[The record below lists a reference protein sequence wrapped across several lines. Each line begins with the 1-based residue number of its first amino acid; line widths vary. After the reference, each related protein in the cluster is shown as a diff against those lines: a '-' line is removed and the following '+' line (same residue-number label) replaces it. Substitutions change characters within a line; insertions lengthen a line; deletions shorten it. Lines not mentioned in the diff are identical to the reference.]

1 MKLNTAALNTSVLN
15 GSAAN
20 TQSLAGQLAA
30 GSSFTGA
37 LDVVKGIAAGAVCT
51 VGLVGNVTNS
61 IPLGGSSTA
70 QATPVANLVDTIPLA
85 GSGVSSTT
93 YTAELTRIANLGGV
107 VTNRSTSA
115 GAIVDTIPL
124 DTLAVGS
131 SSATGNVKL
140 QVPLGG
146 SSASNAYGLGGL
158 HQDIPIAVLAG
169 TAAITNLISATTS
182 VEFTLKSNAVVSASM
197 VGSIKNTA
205 PLGTQASG
213 RATAAGYAT
222 VDYIVAGA
230 AASESTIVGDIPL
243 IINLQAGVPTNAL
256 GSNTLGSSLL
266 GDGDSFI
273 RTQSTSSGAIA
284 LIFYES
290 AELVCQSYAIG
301 ALLDTIPLATLEGT
315 SSVSN
320 TISALPHLDI
330 PIAGAASARGTGVGD
345 PHLDIPIAG
354 SAAARVVIAA
364 DLGVIKNVAGSVRSE
379 VTTQPVNTSVHYRI
393 DGVGSVESSGVG
405 NPHIDKP
412 LTGNAHGNA
421 AGVANAKVDYVIA
434 ANVSVLFSIEA
445 NLHKTDNLSDLEGTA
460 AVSNVIGAD
469 IHIKKNLVG
478 VLPSL
483 ATLDG
488 NVVSAHAIDLDDPR
502 VQDRTYADLDLRIVT
517 ADVYVG
523 AIYADV
529 DEGVF
534 MHMEESIQSWPLAA

>member
-30 GSSFTGA
+30 GSFATGA
-37 LDVVKGIAAGAVCT
+37 LDIVKGIAAGAACT
-51 VGLVGNVTNS
+51 VGLTGNVTNN
-61 IPLGGSSTA
+61 IPLGGSATA
-70 QATPVANLVDTIPLA
+70 QATPIANLVDTIPLA
-85 GSGVSSTT
+85 GTGNSSTA
-93 YTAELTRIANLGGV
+93 YTAPLTRIANLGGV
-107 VTNRSTSA
+107 VVNQSVSA

-124 DTLAVGS
+124 DTSAVAS
-131 SSATGNVKL
+131 SSASGGVKL
-140 QVPLGG
+140 QIPLGAT
-146 SSASNAYGLGGL
+146 SSAVAYGLGGL
-158 HQDIPIAVLAG
+158 HEDIPLSVLAG
-169 TAAITNLISATTS
+169 TSAITNLISASTS
-182 VEFTLKSNAVVSASM
+182 VEFTLRSNAVVAASM
-197 VGSIKNTA
+197 SGSIKNTA
-205 PLGTQASG
+205 PLGTLASG
-213 RATAAGYAT
+213 QSTAAGYAT

-230 AASESTIVGDIPL
+230 AASASTIVGDIPL

-256 GSNTLGSSLL
+256 GSNTLGSSLI

-320 TISALPHLDI
+320 TITALPHLDI
-330 PIAGAASARGTGVGD
+330 PIAGVAAARSTGAGD
-345 PHLDIPIAG
+345 VHLDISIAG
-354 SAAARVVIAA
+354 SGVARTTVTAN
-364 DLGVIKNVAGSVRSE
+364 LGVIKNVGGSVYSE
-379 VTTQPVNTSVHYRI
+379 VITQPVNTSVHYRV
-393 DGVGSVESSGVG
+393 DGVVSVQSVGGG

-412 LTGNAHGNA
+412 LIGHAQGNTG
-421 AGVANAKVDYVIA
+421 GVANAKVDYVIA

-445 NLHKTDNLSDLEGTA
+445 DLHKTDNLSDLEGTA

-469 IHIKKNLVG
+469 VHIKKNLVG
-478 VLPSL
+478 MLPTL

-488 NVVSAHAIDLDDPR
+488 NVVSAHAIDLDDPAVR
-502 VQDRTYADLDLRIVT
+502 DRTYAEIDLRIVT
-517 ADVYVG
+517 ADVYVE
-523 AIYADV
+523 AVYADV

-534 MHMEESIQSWPLAA
+534 LSMEESIQSWPLAA